1 MYFKI
6 NDEEKKKI
14 NVLGFDFILRV
25 RKNTQFEVEVS
36 IETLD
41 LDVIDNIKILDE
53 EIGLRSAQEILEQSV
68 FNWIEAN
75 TDEADRIMNSALSW

>member
-6 NDEEKKKI
+6 NDLEKKKI
-14 NVLGFDFILRV
+14 NILGFDFILRV

-36 IETLD
+36 IETLNWE
-41 LDVIDNIKILDE
+41 VIDSIKISDE
-53 EIGLRSAQEILEQSV
+53 EIGLRSAQELLEQSV
-68 FNWIEAN
+68 FNWIEEN